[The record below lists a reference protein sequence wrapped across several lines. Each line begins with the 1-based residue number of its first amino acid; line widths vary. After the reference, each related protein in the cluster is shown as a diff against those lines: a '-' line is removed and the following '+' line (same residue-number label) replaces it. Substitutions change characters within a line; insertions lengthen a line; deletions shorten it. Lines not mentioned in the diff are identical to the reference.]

1 MANSPFP
8 SFSVVGKQP
17 NLASPIHGGN
27 FNIVHRSTIFHQI
40 CMRSSAGLLQRTADH
55 FARLFRDIYEFMHMR
70 PGMGRF
76 LIFAKPFL
84 ALQCTTEKR

>member
-1 MANSPFP
+1 MS
-8 SFSVVGKQP
+8 
-17 NLASPIHGGN
+17 
-27 FNIVHRSTIFHQI
+27 
-40 CMRSSAGLLQRTADH
+40 SSAGLLQRTADH